1 MNNRE
6 GKLGRWGELMILA
19 QRLPLAV
26 PMAGDPEVSST
37 YGRRLDPFTKQW
49 AFHAGIDFIGPLRSP
64 ILSTAPGVVV
74 FAGRKGPY
82 GRTVEIYHG
91 LGIRSEE
98 HTSELQSLMR
108 ISYAVF
114 CLTKKI
120 QNKRVQIKQRN
131 SKYDIR

>member
-82 GRTVEIYHG
+82 GRTVEIDHG
-91 LGIRSEE
+91 LGIKTR
-98 HTSELQSLMR
+98 
-108 ISYAVF
+108 YAHMSS
-114 CLTKKI
+114 KI
-120 QNKRVQIKQRN
+120 GRASCRERVCQ
-131 SKYDIR
+131 YV